1 MSPAKNDR
9 AAASGQPSTQPAAVD
24 PLSWPRHARHAS
36 HLRSHSKGSR
46 FARRAFLSVTTFA
59 FVLLPCTSSCTSPSR
74 LVQERDTARAHEL
87 TLEALDVLDSDPAT
101 AEALL
106 LAALK
111 ADPFHGPAHNDLGVL
126 YYRRSE
132 LYQAANEFESARKL
146 MPGDP
151 GPRLNL
157 GLTLEKA
164 ALFDRA
170 FEAYNAALEVSPAHI
185 RTIQAIA
192 RLTLRTGRKSDQLMG
207 DQLMRM
213 LEDITLR
220 GETPLWR
227 SWAQEQLSRLKR

>member
-1 MSPAKNDR
+1 MSQAKDDR
-9 AAASGQPSTQPAAVD
+9 AAARGQPNTQAAAVN
-24 PLSWPRHARHAS
+24 PSAGSRHAS
-36 HLRSHSKGSR
+36 DLRSHSKGSR
-46 FARRAFLSVTTFA
+46 LATRALLSVTTFA
-59 FVLLPCTSSCTSPSR
+59 FALLPCASSCTSSSR
-74 LVQERDTARAHEL
+74 IIHERDTARAHEL

-111 ADPFHGPAHNDLGVL
+111 ADPYHGPTHNDLGVL
-126 YYRRSE
+126 HYRKSE

-170 FEAYNAALEVSPAHI
+170 FEAYSAALEVSPAHI

-207 DQLMRM
+207 M